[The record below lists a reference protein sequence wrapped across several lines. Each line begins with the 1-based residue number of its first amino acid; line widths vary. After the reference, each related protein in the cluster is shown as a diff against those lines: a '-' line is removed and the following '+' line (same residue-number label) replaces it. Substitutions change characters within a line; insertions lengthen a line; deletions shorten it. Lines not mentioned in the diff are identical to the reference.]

1 MNRSPLR
8 VERGGSSNRILSI
21 FWYINE
27 QFLGPETVM
36 WDKELTYE
44 DEDGFIHI
52 DKRFD
57 DVWKNEK
64 EIYYLPKKDDY
75 SKYKRGEVVFSCKE
89 HKYVVRLNTKAYND
103 NVLRK
108 KILDRFNL
116 PEIAT
121 RFEEVEN

>member
-1 MNRSPLR
+1 MSRSPLR
-8 VERGGSSNRILSI
+8 VERGSSNRILSI

-27 QFLGPETVM
+27 QFLGPEAVM
-36 WDKELTYE
+36 WDEELTYK

-57 DVWKNEK
+57 E
-64 EIYYLPKKDDY
+64 ETYYLPKKDDY